1 MFGNKRQLC
10 YQGANKVLHRQ
21 WALSS
26 NHWRYCQGADKVKKC
41 WLSEKKVILSNA
53 CGGLQAGC
61 CALEVVEFQ
70 RRLSAATTFRTCL
83 VSGAG
88 GGRGAVA
95 VGEGG
100 GVGAPSGAPWQAPGR
115 TNFISIV
122 PVFIWWEVYLRVT
135 VQFVSWGLLF
145 SLLLEGYCS
154 FCYLRVTVQFVHFVT
169 WG

>member
-1 MFGNKRQLC
+1 M
-10 YQGANKVLHRQ
+10 
-21 WALSS
+21 
-26 NHWRYCQGADKVKKC
+26 
-41 WLSEKKVILSNA
+41 SNA

-100 GVGAPSGAPWQAPGR
+100 GGGGHRLGR
-115 TNFISIV
+115 LDRHQEELTSSPLSRFLSDER
-122 PVFIWWEVYLRVT
+122 FT
-135 VQFVSWGLLF
+135 
-145 SLLLEGYCS
+145 
-154 FCYLRVTVQFVHFVT
+154 
-169 WG
+169 

>member
-26 NHWRYCQGADKVKKC
+26 NHWRYCQGADKVKNVDCQRKRWYC
-41 WLSEKKVILSNA
+41 RTPVVACRQGVVHWKLWSSSAVCLLQPRSGPVWFPVLGEAGERSRWEK
-53 CGGLQAGC
+53 GGW
-61 CALEVVEFQ
+61 
-70 RRLSAATTFRTCL
+70 
-83 VSGAG
+83 
-88 GGRGAVA
+88 
-95 VGEGG
+95 
-100 GVGAPSGAPWQAPGR
+100 GAPSGAPWQAPGR

-154 FCYLRVTVQFVHFVT
+154 FCYLRVTVQFVQFVT